1 MEHHQLSSSKSKQP
15 NKNPSLDDIITFLE
29 SKGVRYTPQRQLVL
43 DVLQRT
49 QGHISAEEIHDQ
61 VREQF
66 PKVNL
71 STVYRTLELLC
82 DRGLM
87 VEVINRED
95 DRKRFEVVG
104 EKPHHHLVCES
115 CGETLEVEESVIRQ
129 LKAETLE
136 HYGFKLALNHFI
148 GYGYCSLC
156 KHKQPNGTALAEN

>member
-1 MEHHQLSSSKSKQP
+1 MEHHQLSASKSKKP
-15 NKNPSLDDIITFLE
+15 ARNHNPEETIAFLE
-29 SKGVRYTPQRQLVL
+29 SKGMRYTPQRQLVM

-82 DRGLM
+82 DLGLM

-104 EKPHHHLVCES
+104 EKPHHHLVCED
-115 CGETLEVEESVIRQ
+115 CGASVEVEETVIRQ
-129 LKAETLE
+129 LKAEALK

-148 GYGYCSLC
+148 GYGYCSGC
-156 KHKQPNGTALAEN
+156 NQKHQHIVLSDN